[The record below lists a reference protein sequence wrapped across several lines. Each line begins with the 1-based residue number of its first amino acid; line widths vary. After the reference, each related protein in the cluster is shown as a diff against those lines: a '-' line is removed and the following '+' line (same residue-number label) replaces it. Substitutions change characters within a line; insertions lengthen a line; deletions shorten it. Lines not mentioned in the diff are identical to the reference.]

1 MKIPHTL
8 VLLFGMIVL
17 AYALTWVVPA
27 GTFEMATDEG
37 HEVVVPGTFSEL
49 EGVDKLPVWS
59 VFTVI
64 PRGLGAAQGIIFF
77 IFLIGGALAVVRS
90 TGVIDAV
97 LARML
102 KQFGNQPALLIF
114 LSMLAVAVGSST
126 IGMSEEFIPFTPVL
140 ILLCVGMGMDAIVAA
155 SILIVGSGIGYG
167 AATINPFTVLV
178 AKELAGVPLE
188 SGLVFRLILFV
199 PFFLIG
205 FWHIWRYA
213 TKVRKDPSASLVQSV
228 GTELEEPEE
237 LKTALTSRHTIILV
251 LIIATLGVLVWGI
264 KEKGWY
270 FVELGAVFTALA
282 IVCGLIAGKTLDTI
296 AKTFSAGAAELTGTA
311 LLIGFARSIEMILT
325 DAQVLHT
332 IVNALA
338 EPLSNVGGGIAASG
352 MFVIPEYLQP
362 LYSLRLRPSLRHHP
376 HYGSSLRSNRHLTP
390 SSCPG
395 LPDGRWLHEHDH
407 PYRLR
412 PHGHP
417 RHGPHPLRPLVQI
430 RVAPDAA
437 AHCGRVSGVS
447 CCSSNRLL
455 RECRVQSAECR
466 VQFKAFK
473 ATP

>member
-27 GTFEMATDEG
+27 GSFETETND
-37 HEVVVPGTFSEL
+37 HNREVVVPGTFAEL
-49 EGVDKLPVWS
+49 DGVDKLPVWS

-64 PRGLGAAQGIIFF
+64 PRGLEAAQGIIFF

-90 TGVIDAV
+90 TGVIDAI

-102 KQFGNQPALLIF
+102 KQFGKQPAVLIF
-114 LSMLAVAVGSST
+114 ISMLAVAVGSST

-178 AKELAGVPLE
+178 AQDLAGVQLI
-188 SGLVFRLILFV
+188 SGLNYRLILFV

-213 TKVRKDPSASLVQSV
+213 SKIRKDPSASLMQSV
-228 GTELEEPEE
+228 DVDFEEPAEMQ
-237 LKTALTSRHTIILV
+237 TALTSRHTIILT
-251 LIIATLGVLVWGI
+251 LIVATLGVLVWGI
-264 KEKGWY
+264 MQKGWY

-282 IVCGLIAGKTLDTI
+282 IACGLIAGKSLDSV
-296 AKTFSAGAAELTGTA
+296 AKTFTAGAAELTGTA
-311 LLIGFARSIEMILT
+311 LLIGFARSIEMILS

-338 EPLSNVGGGIAASG
+338 EPLSAVGGGLAASG
-352 MFVIPEYLQP
+352 MFVIQSVFNFFIPSGSGQAYVTIPIMAPISDLVGLSRQVAVLAYQMGDGFMNMIIPTGYVLMGILGMARIPYDRWFRFAWPLILQ
-362 LYSLRLRPSLRHHP
+362 LIVAGCLA
-376 HYGSSLRSNRHLTP
+376 
-390 SSCPG
+390 
-395 LPDGRWLHEHDH
+395 
-407 PYRLR
+407 
-412 PHGHP
+412 
-417 RHGPHPLRPLVQI
+417 LVI
-430 RVAPDAA
+430 AVAI
-437 AHCGRVSGVS
+437 GY
-447 CCSSNRLL
+447 
-455 RECRVQSAECR
+455 
-466 VQFKAFK
+466 
-473 ATP
+473 